1 MHDTDHPPAL
11 TRGLL
16 AVMATATG
24 LAVASLYYAQPML
37 DTMARAFGLSGTRAG
52 LLVTVAQVGYA
63 AGLVLLVPL
72 GDRFEKRRLIVGM
85 TVLSALGL
93 AVTGAAVNAPMLFVG
108 TALTGLFVVVAQLLV
123 PFAATLAAPSQR
135 GRAVGV
141 VMSGL
146 LIGILLARTV
156 AGGLVLA
163 GGWRTVYFVAAAL
176 MLACAV
182 VLARMLPRHH
192 VHAGMSYPRLLASV
206 LLLLRDEPLLRV
218 RAAIGGLIFGSF
230 SVLWTSL
237 AFLLSRP
244 PYGYHDSVI
253 GLFGLVG
260 AAGALSAAAAGRQG
274 DRGHAARNSVLGL
287 CILLASWG
295 LILWGA
301 HALAALVAG
310 IVLLDL
316 AVQGVHVTNQ
326 GLIYRLH
333 AAARNRLTSAY
344 MTVYFIGGALGSF
357 VSGLAFDDGGWTGVC
372 LAGAA
377 FSGAALLLALA
388 WRGAAERAFGLEPG

>member
-1 MHDTDHPPAL
+1 MHETGEHPTL

-16 AVMATATG
+16 SVMATATG

-37 DTMARAFGLSGTRAG
+37 DTMARAFGLSSTRAG

-63 AGLVLLVPL
+63 TGLVLLVPL
-72 GDRFEKRRLIVGM
+72 GDRFEKRRLIVSM
-85 TVLSALGL
+85 TVLAALGL
-93 AVTGAAVNAPMLFVG
+93 VVTGAAVDPAMLFVG
-108 TALTGLFVVVAQLLV
+108 TAFTGLFVVVAQLLV
-123 PFAATLAAPSQR
+123 PFAATLATPSQR
-135 GRAVGV
+135 GHAVGI

-156 AGGLVLA
+156 AGALVLA
-163 GGWRTVYFVAAAL
+163 GGWRTVYFVAAGL

-192 VHAGMSYPRLLASV
+192 VHAGMRYPQLLASV
-206 LLLLRDEPLLRV
+206 LALFRDEPLLRV
-218 RAAIGGLIFGSF
+218 RAAIGGLIFGAF

-274 DRGHAARNSVLGL
+274 DRGHAARNTVLGL
-287 CILLASWG
+287 MVLLASWG

-301 HALAALVAG
+301 HALSALVAG

-326 GLIYRLH
+326 GLIYRLQGE
-333 AAARNRLTSAY
+333 ARNRLTAAY

-357 VSGLAFDDGGWTGVC
+357 VSGLAYDRGGWVGVC
-372 LAGAA
+372 IAGGVLSA
-377 FSGAALLLALA
+377 AALLLALA
-388 WRGAAERAFGLEPG
+388 WRGAGERAFGLD

>member
-1 MHDTDHPPAL
+1 MHETSDQTAL
-11 TRGLL
+11 TRALL
-16 AVMATATG
+16 AVMAAATG

-37 DTMARAFGLSGTRAG
+37 DTMARAFGLSSTRAG

-63 AGLVLLVPL
+63 LGLVLLVPL

-85 TVLSALGL
+85 TLLSALGL
-93 AVTGAAVNAPMLFVG
+93 AVTGSASGPVMLFAG
-108 TALTGLFVVVAQLLV
+108 TAFTGLFVVVAQLLV
-123 PFAATLAAPSQR
+123 PFAASLAAPAQR

-146 LIGILLARTV
+146 LIGVLLARTV

-163 GGWRTVYFVAAAL
+163 GGWRTVYFVAAGL

-192 VHAGMSYPRLLASV
+192 THAGMRYPRLLASV
-206 LLLLRDEPLLRV
+206 LLLLRDEPLLRA
-218 RAAIGGLIFGSF
+218 RAAIGGLIFGAF

-244 PYGYHDSVI
+244 PYGYHASVI

-274 DRGHAARNSVLGL
+274 DRGHAARNTLAGL
-287 CILLASWG
+287 LILLASWS

-301 HALAALVAG
+301 RSLSALVAG

-326 GLIYRLH
+326 GLIYRLP
-333 AAARNRLTSAY
+333 AGARNRLTSAY

-357 VSGLAFDDGGWTGVC
+357 ASGMAYEAGGWTGVC

-388 WRGAAERAFGLEPG
+388 WRGAAERAFGLA